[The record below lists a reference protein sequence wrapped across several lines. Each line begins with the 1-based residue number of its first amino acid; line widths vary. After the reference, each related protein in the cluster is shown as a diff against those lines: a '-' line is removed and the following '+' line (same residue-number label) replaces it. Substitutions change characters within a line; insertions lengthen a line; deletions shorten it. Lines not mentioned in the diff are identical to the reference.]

1 MLRAE
6 LRSAVARLGGLH
18 AGVPGAVRSWG
29 NGKKGWEI
37 AWEMIGEIS
46 WDMLGWESQKCWE
59 GYGKIGLYCKTYWE
73 HHGTCWE
80 WELGKVWESHGT
92 CKEYTEGKM
101 GWSDSYAIGRWDLKE
116 I

>member
-37 AWEMIGEIS
+37 AWEMIGNLMGHVGNLRNI
-46 WDMLGWESQKCWE
+46 
-59 GYGKIGLYCKTYWE
+59 
-73 HHGTCWE
+73 
-80 WELGKVWESHGT
+80 GKV
-92 CKEYTEGKM
+92 M
-101 GWSDSYAIGRWDLKE
+101 GR
-116 I
+116 